1 MSGKAGI
8 ATSLTAGALA
18 LVLGSS
24 LVDQRRGAS
33 EMSIALE
40 SQSKALE
47 SSAKIESQLD
57 ALAKGISGLA
67 LSGNAN
73 AQRIVATLK
82 QNGVSIK

>member
-1 MSGKAGI
+1 MSGKTGI

-18 LVLGSS
+18 IVLGSS
-24 LVDQRRGAS
+24 LVDQRRGAA

-47 SSAKIESQLD
+47 GSAKIESQLD

-67 LSGNAN
+67 QSGNAN
-73 AQRIVATLK
+73 AQRIVATLR